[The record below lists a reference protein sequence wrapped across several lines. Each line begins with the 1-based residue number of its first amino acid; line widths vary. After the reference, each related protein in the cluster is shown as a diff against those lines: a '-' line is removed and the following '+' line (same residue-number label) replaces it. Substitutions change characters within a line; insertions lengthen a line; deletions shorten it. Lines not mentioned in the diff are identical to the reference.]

1 MELIQWIFFPCGIY
15 VATSSIFLESFFT
28 LKKGT
33 QHLSSRLLTSVALER
48 QICDIFEN
56 YFSRK
61 KPSQAGFT
69 VYLAISRLTL
79 VCILWVDLLCLVHVR
94 VRLSLY
100 NTAEI
105 CRKFYSELI
114 YMHESIFH
122 GCSHLIMTP

>member
-1 MELIQWIFFPCGIY
+1 
-15 VATSSIFLESFFT
+15 
-28 LKKGT
+28 
-33 QHLSSRLLTSVALER
+33 LER
-48 QICDIFEN
+48 QICDVFEN
-56 YFSRK
+56 YFSMK

-122 GCSHLIMTP
+122 GCSHPHYDTMN